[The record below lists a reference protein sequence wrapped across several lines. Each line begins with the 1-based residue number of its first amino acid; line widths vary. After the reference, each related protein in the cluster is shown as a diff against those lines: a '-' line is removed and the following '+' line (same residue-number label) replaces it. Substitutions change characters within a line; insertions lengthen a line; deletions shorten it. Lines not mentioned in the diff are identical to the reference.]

1 MGVLLE
7 VLQHNVQRWHI
18 MIRPIGVLDGDV
30 GEHLGEW
37 LEELGEGEV
46 VLVSDRLHVIM
57 GKNRQQGAV
66 VVLDPLLSI
75 YG

>member
-1 MGVLLE
+1 MRIFLE
-7 VLQHNVQRWHI
+7 VLQHNVEGGHI
-18 MIRPIGVLDGDV
+18 VIRPVDVLDGDV
-30 GEHLGEW
+30 GEHLGKG
-37 LEELGEGEV
+37 LQQLGECEV
-46 VLVSDRLHVIM
+46 VLVGDRLHVIM